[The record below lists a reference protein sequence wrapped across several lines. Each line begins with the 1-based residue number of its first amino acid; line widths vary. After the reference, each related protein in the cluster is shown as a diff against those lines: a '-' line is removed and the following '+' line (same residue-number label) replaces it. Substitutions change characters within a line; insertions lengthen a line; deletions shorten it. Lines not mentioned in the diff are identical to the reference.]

1 MMAQNDKQIE
11 KRISLLL
18 SSVDLGTNEPDR
30 QFLDNLKGQSTAEFL
45 AVSTDGNKQSE
56 KTIPISVWRIIMK
69 SRIIKLAAAAVIV
82 VGILFGIHYP
92 GGSVDGTSVALADVR
107 DAVKN
112 VPWVNIVGKEWD
124 NSTNQYLEFEHWISL
139 PNKIIA
145 KKRNLTFQTDRFQI
159 VWSDYRAHKR
169 EIYDSNSGTLTFQY
183 ENRELDVN
191 EDDTIDYLR
200 SIIEPRIIEYST
212 ITQRRGLYEGRQVNI
227 YELIYDED
235 GYTANAKFL
244 TDISSNL
251 PITISFQ
258 VLGEDGVP
266 LFTDE
271 GKCSYPVKG
280 PTNIYDLGVP
290 NDAIIVDK
298 FPASEIKD
306 VIDIRKSYRES
317 FIEKNQNYILI
328 FTRGAP
334 SRGGIGTVYICYK
347 CGQLQR
353 IEQYDCSPPRKDLK
367 DLENDFDLLLRWA
380 KSNKPILTYLF
391 GGKYWHLA
399 DYWQKNYSKSLNR
412 SGFDNYLVNSAWE
425 VWYSYGKIVQNEYSR
440 ENGLIC
446 FDLGDDWRFYINPK
460 YDYIC
465 QRREEYVS
473 NLKHTSI
480 SEVKEYAKT
489 EDGQWYPKIRHQSYS
504 KDTSEGQLGSLELGF
519 IEERYL
525 RLNPTFPENIFD
537 ANSLPREFE

>member
-1 MMAQNDKQIE
+1 MNEQNDKQKE
-11 KRISLLL
+11 KRLSLLL
-18 SSVDLGTNEPDR
+18 SSVQKRTTAPDKE
-30 QFLDNLKGQSTAEFL
+30 FLDDLKEQSKVEFL
-45 AVSTDGNKQSE
+45 ATSANGTKKSQI
-56 KTIPISVWRIIMK
+56 TIPILIWRIIMK
-69 SRIIKLAAAAVIV
+69 SRITRLAAAAVIV
-82 VGILFGIHYP
+82 ITVLVGVHYL
-92 GGSVDGTSVALADVR
+92 GSSVDGTSVVLADVR
-107 DAVKN
+107 EAVKN
-112 VPWVNIVGKEWD
+112 VPWVNIVGKRWYKV
-124 NSTNQYLEFEHWISL
+124 TNQYLEFEHWISL

-145 KKRNLTFQTDRFQI
+145 KKRNLTIQTNRFQI
-159 VWSDYRAHKR
+159 VWSDYRVHKR
-169 EIYDSNSGTLTFQY
+169 EIYDSNSGALTFQY
-183 ENRELDVN
+183 ENRELAVN

-212 ITQRRGLYEGRQVNI
+212 ITQRRGLHEGRQVNI

-235 GYTANAKFL
+235 GYTANAKLL

-258 VLGEDGVP
+258 VLGEDGKP

-280 PTNIYDLGVP
+280 PANIFDLGVP
-290 NDAIIVDK
+290 NDAILVDE

-306 VIDIRKSYRES
+306 VIDIKKSYKES
-317 FIEKNQNYILI
+317 FIEENQNYILT

-347 CGQLQR
+347 YGLLQR

-367 DLENDFDLLLRWA
+367 DLENDFDLILTWA

-391 GGKYWHLA
+391 DGKYWHLA
-399 DYWQKNYSKSLNR
+399 DYWQKNYSKSLDR

-425 VWYSYGKIVQNEYSR
+425 VWYSFGKTVQNEYSR

-446 FDLGDDWRFYINPK
+446 FELGDDCRFYINPK

-465 QRREEYVS
+465 QRREQYVS

-489 EDGQWYPKIRHQSYS
+489 EGGQWYPKIRHQSYS
-504 KDTSEGQLGSLELGF
+504 KDTSGGQSGSPELGF
-519 IEERYL
+519 IEVRYL
-525 RLNPTFPENIFD
+525 QLDPKFPESIFD
-537 ANSLPREFE
+537 PNSLPKEFE